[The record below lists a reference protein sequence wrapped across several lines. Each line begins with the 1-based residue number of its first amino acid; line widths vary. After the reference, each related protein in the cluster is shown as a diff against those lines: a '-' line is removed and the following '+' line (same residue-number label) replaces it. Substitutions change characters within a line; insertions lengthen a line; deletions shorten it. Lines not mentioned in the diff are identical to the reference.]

1 MQKKYESTI
10 NDYVYYESDKQV
22 DTMSD
27 SNKQVDQR
35 NDLKEETHIVN
46 RTSKLSVGLFNPAVI
61 GVIGKELVTDVQE
74 NLRVEL
80 SLSIACLRSTLMHRR
95 QSRLARHAIARRLIA
110 TLSVVSR
117 MIGLFVIIV
126 VLVPQ
131 P

>member
-1 MQKKYESTI
+1 
-10 NDYVYYESDKQV
+10 
-22 DTMSD
+22 MS
-27 SNKQVDQR
+27 
-35 NDLKEETHIVN
+35 ETHIVD
-46 RTSKLSVGLFNPAVI
+46 RIRKLSVGVGLFEPSFI
-61 GVIGKELVTDVQE
+61 GVIGKELVTNVQE